1 MKTVSNCPPFA
12 PAHQSWS
19 AKLLATD
26 DICHTRWW
34 LRYWPR
40 YFAHGCHLTRKWP
53 ASKRPL
59 FPGRSSK
66 WDEWNDIY
74 QYNTYKLHEFI
85 NNYFRLMYRKWL
97 QFWMQGNK
105 TWKVE
110 SIFRRFPENS
120 APWPAWQTK
129 KAQLRLQKIPP
140 IPWHRLIKQLGY
152 LLRYWALVRHFRIHQ
167 DPLLCHNSEMD
178 ANRTQNR

>member
-1 MKTVSNCPPFA
+1 MKAVCFPKNVKTRWKWHNAQLVGCFKRVQQSQSNCIISSSGGKHQKNTKHYLKRQPSEESLQLPPFA

-34 LRYWPR
+34 LRCWPQ
-40 YFAHGCHLTRKWP
+40 YFAHVCHLTRKWP

-74 QYNTYKLHEFI
+74 LYIYIIQT
-85 NNYFRLMYRKWL
+85 NYM
-97 QFWMQGNK
+97 
-105 TWKVE
+105 
-110 SIFRRFPENS
+110 NS
-120 APWPAWQTK
+120 WT
-129 KAQLRLQKIPP
+129 I
-140 IPWHRLIKQLGY
+140 
-152 LLRYWALVRHFRIHQ
+152 
-167 DPLLCHNSEMD
+167 
-178 ANRTQNR
+178 